1 MDLELQ
7 GTRVLVTGSGAG
19 IGKATAKA
27 FLGEGAS
34 VIVNGLTQQEVE
46 ACVHDLG
53 RYGDVSGLA
62 ADLSKTED
70 AEKLFDFAA
79 GPGPVDILVNNVGIF
94 SVKAFEELTDDEWL
108 SYFNINVLSAVRMSR
123 LILPGMLKR
132 NSGAIVNL
140 ASEAAVKPLPQM
152 VHYSVTKTAMLGLTR
167 GMAELTKGTKV
178 RVNSVLP
185 GPTWTEGVQNYFEGL
200 AVQKGEPLDEIVSS
214 YFQNDEPTSLIQRFV
229 EPEEV
234 ARMIAFVAASGAA
247 NGAGYRVEGGIIRS
261 II

>member
-1 MDLELQ
+1 MDLELR
-7 GTRVLVTGSGAG
+7 GKRVLVTGSGAG

-27 FLGEGAS
+27 FLEEGAS
-34 VIVNGLTQQEVE
+34 VIVNGLSQQEVDD
-46 ACVHDLG
+46 CVSDLG
-53 RYGDVSGLA
+53 RDGEVSGLA
-62 ADLSKTED
+62 ADLTKTED
-70 AEKLFDFAA
+70 AEKLFAFSTAT
-79 GPGPVDILVNNVGIF
+79 GPVDILVNNVGIF
-94 SVKAFEELTDDEWL
+94 SVKAFAELTDDEWL

-123 LILPGMLKR
+123 LILPVMLQR
-132 NSGAIVNL
+132 NAGAIVNL

-200 AVQKGEPLDEIVSS
+200 AVQKGEPIDGIVSN
-214 YFQNDEPTSLIQRFV
+214 YFQHDEPTSLIQRFV
-229 EPEEV
+229 EPDEV

-247 NGAGYRVEGGIIRS
+247 NGAGYRIEGGIIRS
-261 II
+261 IL

>member
-7 GTRVLVTGSGAG
+7 GKRVLVTGSGAG

-34 VIVNGLTQQEVE
+34 VIVNGLTEQEVDD
-46 ACVHDLG
+46 CVADL
-53 RYGDVSGLA
+53 RRFGDVSGLA
-62 ADLSKTED
+62 ADLTRTED
-70 AEKLFDFAA
+70 AEALFNFAT
-79 GPGPVDILVNNVGIF
+79 GSGPVDILVNNVGIF
-94 SVKAFEELTDDEWL
+94 SVKAFEDLTDDEWL

-123 LILPGMLKR
+123 LILPSMLKR
-132 NSGAIVNL
+132 NAGAIVNL

-200 AVQKGEPLDEIVSS
+200 AVQKGEPIDEIVSN

-229 EPEEV
+229 EPDEV
-234 ARMIAFVAASGAA
+234 ARMITFVAASGAA